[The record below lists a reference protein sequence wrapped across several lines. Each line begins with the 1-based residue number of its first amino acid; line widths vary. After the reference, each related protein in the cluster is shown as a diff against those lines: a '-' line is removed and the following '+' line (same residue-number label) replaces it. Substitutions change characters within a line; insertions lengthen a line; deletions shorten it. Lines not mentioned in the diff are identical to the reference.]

1 MTITSSTYLPR
12 DAHQP
17 RGRRPWC
24 AACDTDRHLL
34 LDSVTTMNRQR
45 ETLAAA
51 ISCTNCGSSHVVATT
66 AAFLAAIPGQ
76 QGPSGGG
83 AVHRGDA
90 YSHCQEPMSAV
101 DPERRSAHWPVSTHA
116 GTPDLLGDYF
126 RTRVLRCRC
135 GFQMEIPR
143 P

>member
-1 MTITSSTYLPR
+1 
-12 DAHQP
+12 
-17 RGRRPWC
+17 
-24 AACDTDRHLL
+24 
-34 LDSVTTMNRQR
+34 MNPQR

-66 AAFLAAIPGQ
+66 AAFLAAIPGRN
-76 QGPSGGG
+76 GNSGA
-83 AVHRGDA
+83 AVHRDDA

-101 DPERRSAHWPVSTHA
+101 DPERRGAHRPVTTHA
-116 GTPDLLGDYF
+116 GNSDFLGDYL

>member
-24 AACDTDRHLL
+24 ATCETDRHLL
-34 LDSVTTMNRQR
+34 VDSVTTMNTQR
-45 ETLAAA
+45 EILAAA

-66 AAFLAAIPGQ
+66 AAFLAAIPG
-76 QGPSGGG
+76 PNRASG
-83 AVHRGDA
+83 AVHRDDT

-101 DPERRSAHWPVSTHA
+101 DPERRSAHRPVSTHA
-116 GTPDLLGDYF
+116 ATQDFLGDYL

>member
-1 MTITSSTYLPR
+1 MTITSNTYLPR

-24 AACDTDRHLL
+24 ATCDTDRHLL
-34 LDSVTTMNRQR
+34 VDSVAMMNLQQ

-51 ISCTNCGSSHVVATT
+51 ISCTKCGNSHVMATT
-66 AAFLAAIPGQ
+66 AALLATIPGRT
-76 QGPSGGG
+76 GNAG
-83 AVHRGDA
+83 AAVPRDDA
-90 YSHCQEPMSAV
+90 YRHCQEPMSAV
-101 DPERRSAHWPVSTHA
+101 DPERRSAHLPVSTHA
-116 GTPDLLGDYF
+116 GTQDFLGDYL

-135 GFQMEIPR
+135 GFQMDIPR

>member
-1 MTITSSTYLPR
+1 MTVTSSTYLPR

-24 AACDTDRHLL
+24 ATCDTDRHLL
-34 LDSVTTMNRQR
+34 LDSVTTMNPQR

-66 AAFLAAIPGQ
+66 AAFLAAIPGRY
-76 QGPSGGG
+76 GNSGG
-83 AVHRGDA
+83 AVHRDDA

-101 DPERRSAHWPVSTHA
+101 DPERRSAHRPVSTHA
-116 GTPDLLGDYF
+116 GTPDFLGDYL

-135 GFQMEIPR
+135 GFQIEIPR

>member
-1 MTITSSTYLPR
+1 
-12 DAHQP
+12 
-17 RGRRPWC
+17 
-24 AACDTDRHLL
+24 
-34 LDSVTTMNRQR
+34 MNPQR

-66 AAFLAAIPGQ
+66 AAFLAAIPGRN
-76 QGPSGGG
+76 GNSGG
-83 AVHRGDA
+83 AVHRDDA

-101 DPERRSAHWPVSTHA
+101 DPERRSAHRPVSTHA
-116 GTPDLLGDYF
+116 GTPDFLGDYF

-135 GFQMEIPR
+135 GFQMEIPG